1 MEKIW
6 TALFI
11 KPGIGIKD
19 LEKYGFRGT
28 DWYAYWKPH
37 FTCAKFEKIYYSD
50 QTDYT
55 VKVIPNGQIVIYPN
69 GWTQLS
75 GKIQCLLYDMITD
88 GIVEKRTITEQTKYT
103 IIIWKD
109 QKEIDFFET
118 TDKQRAIDWIKEK
131 GYRQQEVGVEIDV
144 DGKMIDPITEEELG
158 F

>member
-1 MEKIW
+1 MGKTW

-28 DWYAYWKPH
+28 DISAYWKPH
-37 FTCAKFEKIYYSD
+37 FTCAEFEQKYYNN
-50 QTDYT
+50 QTDY
-55 VKVIPNGQIVIYPN
+55 VVRIYSNGQIIILPN

-88 GIVEKRTITEQTKYT
+88 GIVEKRTITEPTRYT

-109 QKEIDFFET
+109 QKVIDGCDT
-118 TDKQRAIDWIKEK
+118 TDKQQAIDWIKEK
-131 GYRQQEVGVEIDV
+131 GYRDQEVGVEIQV
-144 DGKMIDPITEEELG
+144 DGEIIDPITEEELG